1 MSLSKSEQIERDFAL
16 EVVRDLR
23 EAGYESL
30 WAGGSV
36 RDALLGKTPK
46 DYDIATSAEPADVR
60 NVFGRGRTIPVGAS
74 FGVIT
79 VLPVKGSKAS
89 PIEVAT
95 FRSDGK
101 YLDGRRPADVCF
113 TNAEEDAKR
122 RDFTINGMFYDP
134 IEEEVIDYVGGEEDI
149 AKQRVR
155 AIGDPERRFAEDRL
169 RMLRAVRF
177 SSTLGFAIEAS
188 TADAVRKHAPA
199 IKEVSPER
207 IGMELRRMLVDKNRR
222 HALELLKEVRLL
234 QHVLP
239 IVCDYEKGQ
248 LRMTLSRLERLHSP
262 TAPLALATL
271 LSVTEQPEIA
281 SKLARDLKWTSKE
294 SDRAGWLVEHQF
306 DLRDAKERRWSEVQ
320 PLLSHEGGQEL
331 VQLDQA
337 INGQSDSVTD
347 FCLTKLDLPKEELDP
362 PPLVVGADLIQAGLK
377 PGPEFKSLLAQARA
391 SQLDGEVDNKEQ
403 ALRKL
408 GLTE

>member
-1 MSLSKSEQIERDFAL
+1 MSLSKLEQIELDFAL

-60 NVFGRGRTIPVGAS
+60 DVFGRGRTIPVGAS

-79 VLPVKGSKAS
+79 VLPKKGSKAS
-89 PIEVAT
+89 PIEIAT

-101 YLDGRRPADVCF
+101 YIDGRRPTKVRF

-134 IEEEVIDYVGGEEDI
+134 IDKKVIDYVGGEEDI

-155 AIGDPERRFAEDRL
+155 AIGDPERRFGEDRL

-177 SSTLGFAIEAS
+177 SSTLGFAIEDS
-188 TADAVRKHAPA
+188 TADAVREHAPA

-207 IGMELRRMLVDKNRR
+207 IGMELRRMLVDENRR
-222 HALELLKEVRLL
+222 LAVELLKEVGLL

-239 IVCDYEKGQ
+239 IVYEYEEEQ
-248 LRMTLSRLERLHSP
+248 LSVTLDRLARLDDP
-262 TAPLALATL
+262 TAALALAAL
-271 LSVTEQPEIA
+271 LSVAEQSERA

-294 SDRAGWLVEHQF
+294 SDRAGWLIEHQC
-306 DLRDAKERRWSEVQ
+306 DLRDAEKQRWSQVQ
-320 PLLSHEGGQEL
+320 PLLSHEGGREL
-331 VQLDQA
+331 VLLDQA
-337 INGQSDSVTD
+337 IIGQTDSVTS
-347 FCLTKLDLPKEELDP
+347 FCLAKLDLPEKELDP
-362 PPLVVGADLIQAGLK
+362 PPMVVGADLINAGLK
-377 PGPEFKSLLAQARA
+377 PGPEFKSLLAEARA
-391 SQLDGEVDNKEQ
+391 SQLDGEVDNREQ

>member
-1 MSLSKSEQIERDFAL
+1 MSLSKLEQIELDFAL

-60 NVFGRGRTIPVGAS
+60 EVFGRGRTIPVGAS

-79 VLPVKGSKAS
+79 VLPKKGSKAS
-89 PIEVAT
+89 PIEIAT

-101 YLDGRRPADVCF
+101 YIDGRRPTKVRF

-134 IEEEVIDYVGGEEDI
+134 IDKKVIDYVGGEEDI
-149 AKQRVR
+149 AKQKVR
-155 AIGDPERRFAEDRL
+155 AIGDPERRFGEDRL

-177 SSTLGFAIEAS
+177 SSTLGFAIEDS
-188 TADAVRKHAPA
+188 TADAVREHAPA

-207 IGMELRRMLVDKNRR
+207 IGMELRRMLVDENRR
-222 HALELLKEVRLL
+222 LAVELLKEVGLL

-239 IVCDYEKGQ
+239 IVYEYEEEQ
-248 LRMTLSRLERLHSP
+248 LSVTLDRLARLDDP
-262 TAPLALATL
+262 TAALALAAL
-271 LSVTEQPEIA
+271 LSVAEQSERA

-294 SDRAGWLVEHQF
+294 SDRAGWLIEHQC
-306 DLRDAKERRWSEVQ
+306 DLRDAEKQRWSQVQ
-320 PLLSHEGGQEL
+320 PLLSHEGGREL
-331 VQLDQA
+331 VLLDQA
-337 INGQSDSVTD
+337 IIGQTDSVTS
-347 FCLTKLDLPKEELDP
+347 FCLAKLDLPEEELDP
-362 PPLVVGADLIQAGLK
+362 PPMLVGADLINAGLK
-377 PGPEFKSLLAQARA
+377 PGPEFKSLLAEARA
-391 SQLDGEVDNKEQ
+391 SQLDGEVDNREQ